1 VAIEISMDFKRMK
14 LIEIEAN
21 AFAQEL
27 LMPTEEIV
35 MILKEIPEQNPAVE
49 NDFIV
54 EKLAEQYNVSL
65 YNMAMKIAS
74 IDGYLKC

>member
-1 VAIEISMDFKRMK
+1 MK

>member
-1 VAIEISMDFKRMK
+1 MDFKRMK